1 MESKRLLFQ
10 YQREERLDEA
20 EVEHL
25 VLRLC
30 TKEGTQYYPPSFFVE
45 TPEGAKEFLRD
56 RWEEEGDTFFVTRG
70 GTSDRIGMVGI
81 LPSSEDEE
89 REAAGENGKSESER
103 KERRKRWRAIEIA
116 YMFVKEEWGKGY
128 ATEAVGWMIDFIRS
142 QDWYNKDVAIF
153 ANTHPDNAASHNVLI
168 NNGFVKN
175 DEPSSSEKHK
185 YVYIKN

>member
-56 RWEEEGDTFFVTRG
+56 RCEEEGDTFFVTRG